1 MFSIDRYEQAIEE
14 IKDLLN
20 SSLGSTV
27 HIDRVWEIIDTW
39 LDTSEEEE
47 NAQG

>member
-1 MFSIDRYEQAIEE
+1 MFSIERYDFVIQE
-14 IKDLLN
+14 IKNLLN

-27 HIDRVWEIIDTW
+27 HVDKVWEILDTW

-47 NAQG
+47 NA

>member
-1 MFSIDRYEQAIEE
+1 MFSIERYDYAIQE
-14 IKDLLN
+14 IKSLLN

-27 HIDRVWEIIDTW
+27 HVDDVWEILDTW

-47 NAQG
+47 NA